1 MTQILN
7 LIIQRNGTNL
17 SRKKLDQERINHFI
31 IYLLRAMTLL
41 MKRMF
46 LNKIFFWINQKNQLN
61 IRLQKRSFQEKKV
74 QVTTK
79 SPTNIYC
86 LKFNNFYSNLR
97 HRELIHFSCFS
108 PIEDKL
114 LQLYSLL
121 ILSWAHNITSHK
133 KNIIVVKV

>member
-1 MTQILN
+1 MMWILN
-7 LIIQRNGTNL
+7 LIIQRNGISL
-17 SRKKLDQERINHFI
+17 SQRKLDQERINHFT
-31 IYLLRAMTLL
+31 IYLLRATTLP

-46 LNKIFFWINQKNQLN
+46 LNKIFFWINQKNQLST
-61 IRLQKRSFQEKKV
+61 RLQKRSFQEKKA

-79 SPTNIYC
+79 YLTNIYC

-97 HRELIHFSCFS
+97 HRELVHFLCFS

-114 LQLYSLL
+114 LQLNSLL
-121 ILSWAHNITSHK
+121 ILSWAHNISSHK